1 VRELRLKFPRDTFF
15 SRGQREVLLFANGF
29 ESTWESSDPSSDPN
43 SESVDWKLAFE
54 LPRGAYAT
62 MIIRQLF
69 LDSIENGPETGP
81 DEGPEDN
88 LETGAEDGPGNQ
100 LESRRAS
107 KDEPGTSQGTG
118 GQR

>member
-1 VRELRLKFPRDTFF
+1 LKFPRDTFF

-29 ESTWESSDPSSDPN
+29 ESTWEPSDPGSDPN

-81 DEGPEDN
+81 EEGPEDN
-88 LETGAEDGPGNQ
+88 LETGAEEGPENQ
-100 LESRRAS
+100 PESRPAS
-107 KDEPGTSQGTG
+107 IDEQGTSQGSG